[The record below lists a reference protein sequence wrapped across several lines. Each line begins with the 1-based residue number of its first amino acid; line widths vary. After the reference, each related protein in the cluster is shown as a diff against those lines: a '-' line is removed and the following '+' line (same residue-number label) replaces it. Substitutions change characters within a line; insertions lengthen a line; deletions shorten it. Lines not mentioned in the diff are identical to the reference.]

1 MGFQKT
7 VNIQPGVGQAGDFAS
22 ANLRTTVN
30 AGPGGFIAFAPPRS
44 PIVGNFA
51 WGNQNPALIDFSN
64 IDDSGNPGVGTAE
77 GMFAVGSF
85 QGEVGTEIGFV
96 HREAEIPMYQY
107 LAESVYAYVQGQII
121 TLYNTGDFWALFAAG
136 ASVGQKVF
144 ANYKDGSVYAAA
156 TGTST
161 QTATSSAASLAN
173 TGVLTVGGTFTGT
186 VHVGDVVNVTSSGV
200 QFAVLSQLS
209 GTAGAAGTYQTS
221 LVGTVISSTAVT
233 LAGSVETAYYVD
245 SPASAGELAKITT
258 WG

>member
-30 AGPGGFIAFAPPRS
+30 AGPGGFIAAALPRS

-51 WGNQNPALIDFSN
+51 WGCQLAAA
-64 IDDSGNPGVGTAE
+64 GA
-77 GMFAVGSF
+77 A
-85 QGEVGTEIGFV
+85 GEVSGLTTNPEGQLAFGAFYGDAGCEIGFV
-96 HREAEIPMYQY
+96 HREAELPMFQY
-107 LAESVYAYVQGQII
+107 LAETTYAYPQGLII
-121 TLYNTGDFWALFAAG
+121 SLYNEGDFWAKFVAG

-161 QTATSSAASLAN
+161 QTQSFTGVLAN
-173 TGVLTVGGTFTGT
+173 TGILTTSAVTGT
-186 VHVGDVVNVTSSGV
+186 LNVGDVVLASG
-200 QFAVLSQLS
+200 FAIVDQLS
-209 GTAGAAGTYQTS
+209 GTAGGAGTYLTT
-221 LVGTVISSTAVT
+221 LVGTAIGSTAMV
-233 LAGSVETAYYVD
+233 ANGSVETAYYVD
-245 SPASAGELAKITT
+245 SPAAAGDLAKITT